1 MNVYTKSNLLVSEN
15 TQFYIMI
22 LRFLK
27 EKYKVFSYKN

>member
-1 MNVYTKSNLLVSEN
+1 MNVYTKSNLLVNEN

-27 EKYKVFSYKN
+27 AKYKVFSYKN